1 MKNTGHIIK
10 ILRIEKLTQD
20 ELAKNLNSS
29 FNLKLNKGMISKW
42 ESNKAEPRFEYIKYI
57 SKYFDVSIDYLLGM
71 TEYRNMYDNFDKKY
85 DSKN

>member
-10 ILRIEKLTQD
+10 ILRIEKKLTQD

-42 ESNKAEPRFEYIKYI
+42 ESNKAE
-57 SKYFDVSIDYLLGM
+57 
-71 TEYRNMYDNFDKKY
+71 
-85 DSKN
+85 